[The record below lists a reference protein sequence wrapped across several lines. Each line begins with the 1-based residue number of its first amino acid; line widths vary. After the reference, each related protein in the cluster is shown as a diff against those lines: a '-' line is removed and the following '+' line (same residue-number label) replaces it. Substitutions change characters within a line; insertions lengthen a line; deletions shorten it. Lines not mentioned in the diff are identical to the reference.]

1 MTILGHLIK
10 SAISL
15 KKQFDT
21 GNENPVDDQKEQLKE
36 LLHKAE
42 NTLFGKHYKFSEI
55 LESKDLEKSY
65 RERVPLHDYQK
76 IHDEWWYR
84 IENNEED
91 VTWPGSVDFFAR
103 TSGTTGSKSKRIPV
117 TQDMIESI
125 RKVGVEQVTGL
136 SNYDLPAEMFEKDIL
151 MLGSSTD
158 LTETKHWKEGEI
170 SGISAGNIPFWFEP
184 YYKPGKE
191 IAAIEDWDERV
202 KEIAKRAPEW
212 DVGALSGIPAWIL
225 LMLKEVIKE
234 HDLKSIHEIWPN
246 LALFASGGVAFEPYR
261 EEFDAITT
269 KPLAVLD
276 TYLASEGFFAY
287 QNRPETKSMKL
298 ATNAGIYFE
307 FIPFDHR
314 GFDELGDLKDDPVVL
329 GLDDVEEGQDYALVV
344 STCSGTWR
352 YLIGDTVR
360 FTSLEHFEID
370 ITGRTKFFM
379 NVAGSQL
386 SVEKTDEAISELENK
401 LDIDV
406 TEYVLAAVKNDD
418 GTFAHHWV
426 LGLEG
431 DTAEAEGADRV
442 LDKILKKKNNNYKV
456 ARTKALTEVKVD
468 VVPVSRIYEWAGA
481 TKKKGGQVKIPKM
494 MKEEQFSEF
503 ENIVFEKAKD

>member
-15 KKQFDT
+15 KQQIGK
-21 GNENPVDDQKEQLKE
+21 GNQNPVEDQQNQLKE
-36 LLHKAE
+36 LLEKAAQTE
-42 NTLFGKHYKFSEI
+42 FGKHYSFSKI
-55 LESKDLEKSY
+55 LDSQDLASAF
-65 RERVPLHDYQK
+65 RENVPLHDYEK

-84 IENNEED
+84 IEKNED
-91 VTWPGSVDFFAR
+91 DITWPGSVDFFAR
-103 TSGTTGSKSKRIPV
+103 TSGTTGSKSKRIAV
-117 TQDMIESI
+117 TQDMVESI
-125 RKVGVEQVTGL
+125 RKVGIEQVTGL

-158 LTETKHWKEGEI
+158 LTETENWKEGEI

-191 IAAIEDWDERV
+191 IAAIEDWDQRV
-202 KEIAKRAPEW
+202 KEIARKAPEW
-212 DVGALSGIPAWIL
+212 DVGAVSGIPAWIL
-225 LMLKEVIKE
+225 LMLKEIMKE
-234 HDLKSIHEIWPN
+234 HDLESIHEIWPN

-298 ATNAGIYFE
+298 ATDAGIYFE
-307 FIPFDHR
+307 FIPFDKR
-314 GFDELGDLKDDPVVL
+314 GFDELGNLKEDPKIF
-329 GLDDVEEGQDYALVV
+329 GLADVEEGVDYALVV
-344 STCSGTWR
+344 STCAGTWR
-352 YLIGDTVR
+352 YLVGDTIR
-360 FTSLEHFEID
+360 FSDAQRFEID

-386 SVEKTDEAISELENK
+386 SVEKTDEAIAELEEK
-401 LDIDV
+401 LEIDV
-406 TEYVLAAVKNDD
+406 TEYVLAAVKNGD
-418 GTFAHHWV
+418 GTFTHHWV

-431 DTAEAEGADRV
+431 DLSEAEGADRV
-442 LDKILKKKNNNYKV
+442 LDKILKTKNNNYKV
-456 ARTKALTEVKVD
+456 ARTKALTQVKVD
-468 VVPVSRIYEWAGA
+468 VVPVSKIYDWAGA
-481 TKKKGGQVKIPKM
+481 KKKKGGQVKIPKM
-494 MKEEQFSEF
+494 MKEDQFEEF
-503 ENIVFEKAKD
+503 LELVLK